1 MAEQYSIVYMYHI
14 FFIRSFVGEHLSCF
28 QVLAVVNAAAM
39 NIRVNVS
46 FLTIVL
52 SGYMPGAGLLDH
64 VFFLL
69 LVFEE
74 LPDCFP

>member
-1 MAEQYSIVYMYHI
+1 MYHI
-14 FFIRSFVGEHLSCF
+14 FFICSFVGEHLSCF

-46 FLTIVL
+46 FLTIVF
-52 SGYMPGAGLLDH
+52 SGYIPGVGLLDH
-64 VFFLL
+64 IFFLL

-74 LPDCFP
+74 LPYCFL